1 MPRTTGAGPILGGLA
16 FALGFAGVWHLWW
29 LVIASA
35 LGIWAAIIFRASND
49 DAEFCLPAGEV
60 EKIENQRFEA
70 LAKASRTETE
80 NPAPY
85 STQPLPESLT

>member
-1 MPRTTGAGPILGGLA
+1 
-16 FALGFAGVWHLWW
+16 
-29 LVIASA
+29 

-70 LAKASRTETE
+70 LAKASRTETA
-80 NPAPY
+80 NPAPF
-85 STQPLPESLT
+85 STRPLPESPT

>member
-1 MPRTTGAGPILGGLA
+1 MPRNTGAGPILGGLA
-16 FALGFAGVWHLWW
+16 FVLGFAVVWHIWW

-35 LGIWAAIIFRASND
+35 LGMWAAIIFRASND
-49 DAEFCLPAGEV
+49 DAEFRLPAGEV